1 MAKSSAFNI
10 QRFIFNLNLMVKYG
24 WEPEIDIGCKDGKI
38 FGIVA
43 YADGLDIYDENNN
56 LVKNVIDV
64 KELFDIIPAE
74 NILSAVDDYGL
85 NYSEDLSARM
95 LIKDGKL
102 YLSLENK

>member
-10 QRFIFNLNLMVKYG
+10 QRFIFNLYLMVKYG

-74 NILSAVDDYGL
+74 NILSAVDDCGL

-102 YLSLENK
+102 YLSPENE

>member
-10 QRFIFNLNLMVKYG
+10 QRFIFNLDLMVKYG
-24 WEPEIDIGCKDGKI
+24 WEPEIDIECKDGKI

-43 YADGLDIYDENNN
+43 YADGLD
-56 LVKNVIDV
+56 KNVIDV

-74 NILSAVDDYGL
+74 NILSAVDDCGL